1 MVIVRT
7 FGTVGMFGTPVAF
20 SKLKIGSMFSTL
32 DIIPSDSWNIFLHF
46 GTLNVW
52 YTGWYT
58 TPIGTLR
65 GFLVY

>member
-32 DIIPSDSWNIFLHF
+32 DIIPSDSWNIFFAL
-46 GTLNVW
+46 W
-52 YTGWYT
+52 YT
-58 TPIGTLR
+58 
-65 GFLVY
+65 